1 MNERSTHASLN
12 PDTNGSIQG
21 SGQGS
26 DVGRDSSPAV
36 ENGLGPSSNVPE
48 LKDKV
53 LAALKTVYDPEIPVD
68 VYELGLIYEINVY
81 PVNNVYIQMTLT
93 SPSCPS
99 AEVIPGE
106 VQQKIKAIDG
116 VNDVKVDVTFD
127 PPYSQDMMSEAAKL
141 ELGFM

>member
-1 MNERSTHASLN
+1 MNNDLTVNNDLAASDAQTNATSAQHDSALPSVAVTEADASTS
-12 PDTNGSIQG
+12 
-21 SGQGS
+21 
-26 DVGRDSSPAV
+26 
-36 ENGLGPSSNVPE
+36 PE

-53 LAALKTVYDPEIPVD
+53 LAAIKTVYDPEIPVD